1 MKTKDEAFFEYLK
14 NSREPKPVEYTCQHK
29 GGINEKFCRATQQ
42 KTCEGC
48 RFYEMGI
55 WAAYDRAFD
64 LLAAKDKKISELELE
79 NQYLK
84 ATR

>member
-1 MKTKDEAFFEYLK
+1 MKSESFFKYLE
-14 NSREPKPVEYTCQHK
+14 NSREPKPVESSCQYK

-48 RFYEMGI
+48 RFYKMGI

-64 LLAAKDKKISELELE
+64 LLTAKDKRISELELE

>member
-1 MKTKDEAFFEYLK
+1 MKSESFFKYLE
-14 NSREPKPVEYTCQHK
+14 NSKEPKPVESTCQYK
-29 GGINEKFCRATQQ
+29 GGTDEKFCRATQQ

-48 RFYEMGI
+48 RFYKMGI
-55 WAAYDRAFD
+55 LAAYDRAFD
-64 LLAAKDKKISELELE
+64 LLMAKDKKISELELE

>member
-1 MKTKDEAFFEYLK
+1 MKSESFFKYLE
-14 NSREPKPVEYTCQHK
+14 NSREPEPVESTCQYK
-29 GGINEKFCRATQQ
+29 GGTDEKFCRATQQ

-48 RFYEMGI
+48 RFYKMGI

-64 LLAAKDKKISELELE
+64 LLMAKDKKISELELE